1 MLYDALL
8 VFALLMMIVTVFVAA
23 RGGEAVPPLTDPFFR
38 LTLAITIY
46 LFFVGFWT
54 RSGSTLGMLAW
65 GLRVE
70 TMDGHPPSWGAASLR
85 FFAAV
90 VSLLLV
96 GLGFLWQLLDKD
108 RLTWHDR
115 ISKTRVAYYPRKK
128 KSQ

>member
-1 MLYDALL
+1 MLYDGLL
-8 VFALLMMIVTVFVAA
+8 VFALLMMVVTVFVAA
-23 RGGEAVPPLTDPFFR
+23 RGGEAVPPLTDPIFR

-70 TMDGHPPSWGAASLR
+70 TMDGHTPSWGAASLR